1 MQAIAPVRTAFL
13 DRAGAAFLAGFR
25 RRGGGG
31 GAITSAV
38 ATESRSSLP
47 VRTEVQGNS
56 PYSTWQLLMKSWA
69 MDGDQVTEHSAQTI
83 PASGRAIEL
92 LASQVASLPVGVF
105 ENMPDGSKRRA
116 FDHPLDDAL
125 RFRPHP
131 LVSSYD
137 FRCAL
142 IRSLLV
148 KGEQCAIMDITRR
161 GEYRLQMPESRPEI
175 IEKRGRFYYVFE
187 GQAFDSEKVLHFK
200 INTLNGVRGQGATAL
215 YPRTF
220 ERILAEIQLGRA
232 YYVNA
237 GQVSGL
243 LVPEH
248 ELSAK
253 QAEQAMNV
261 WAKQNVGKEKH
272 GKIGML
278 PAGFKFIALGSSM
291 KDNLLLDAR
300 KATLQDVANMTGVD
314 ALLLNSLDGTT
325 FNNMEEAGRKFVQF
339 TLRPLLKLIEDEIN
353 SKAFTRE
360 ERRSYFVRFNVDGL
374 LRGDTKSRGAFYQI
388 MRNISA
394 MSPNEVRALEGMD
407 PYEGGDRYDLPLAS
421 NVKPE
426 NQQTDGEGAEE

>member
-1 MQAIAPVRTAFL
+1 MQTALASGRTSFL
-13 DRAGAAFLAGFR
+13 DRSGGSFLPGFR
-25 RRGGGG
+25 RGAGGGG
-31 GAITSAV
+31 GGEQRSTALQGSAP
-38 ATESRSSLP
+38 TEI
-47 VRTEVQGNS
+47 QGNS
-56 PYSTWQLLMKSWA
+56 PFSSWELLLKSWGL
-69 MDGDQVTEHSAQTI
+69 DGDLVTESSAQSI
-83 PASGRAIEL
+83 PAFGRAIEL

-105 ENMPDGSKRRA
+105 ERLPGGGTRPAD
-116 FDHPLDDAL
+116 DHPLDDAL
-125 RFRPHP
+125 RYRPHP

-142 IRSLLV
+142 VRSLLV
-148 KGEQCAIMDITRR
+148 KGEQCAIMDINRR
-161 GEYRLQMPESRPEI
+161 GEYRLEMPTSRAEI
-175 IEKRGRFYYVFE
+175 IERRGRFYYVFE
-187 GQAFDSEKVLHFK
+187 GKAFDSEKVLHFK
-200 INTLNGVRGQGATAL
+200 INTVTGVRGQAATAL
-215 YPRTF
+215 YTRTF

-278 PAGFKFIALGSSM
+278 PAGFKFIPLGSSM

-339 TLRPLLKLIEDEIN
+339 TLRPLLKLMEDEIN

-360 ERRSYFVRFNVDGL
+360 ERRRYFVRFNVDGL

-394 MSPNEVRALEGMD
+394 MSPNEVRQLEGLN

-426 NQQTDGEGAEE
+426 NQKSDGEGAEK